1 MNTINTPTPGTE
13 IPLSAHPPLS
23 LDAFLRE
30 SGLSPATGW
39 RYRRKGWLET
49 IVIAGRHYITRE
61 AISRFNARAAAG
73 EFAGKIANPYERN
86 TSNRKS

>member
-1 MNTINTPTPGTE
+1 MRTINTQSSPGGE

-39 RYRRKGWLET
+39 RFRRKGWLKT
-49 IVIAGRHYITRE
+49 IQIAGRHYITRE
-61 AISRFNARAAAG
+61 AIAEFNTRAAAG
-73 EFAGKIANPYERN
+73 EFSGKVANPYER
-86 TSNRKS
+86 TRAAKA